1 MTFTLLRTLGILT
14 AFSFVGSTTYAE
26 SHKIDSSLV
35 PLVNINA
42 STLEFEGLTPEG
54 IEKLASLRDALRQR
68 FRVFDNR
75 FLNLGTVHHAATLAR
90 LYKGNMFLY
99 GPPGSGKSALVK
111 WILKGEKDPAFQ
123 MQLHQMITE
132 QAFTGGQNFEKAKLG
147 QFEINTKGS
156 LADYAVALLDE
167 AEKGNPAALS
177 SLLSLLE
184 EREVMT
190 GNTVVKA
197 KTETIFATSN
207 ANLPEIFDQ
216 FTLNGLG
223 TTAPAFLNRFIFKVF
238 AYNWLDDSQRQE
250 LLRREKE
257 RQKLETIASVHE
269 KAQKNEVFL
278 EAEQIDW
285 DTLRFL
291 AKAMVKTTKLFD
303 LSYNELLGKM
313 REVTHDA
320 IETSERNVKDRK
332 EAFVYFPSCDYNT
345 RNLLRIPTVIQLSAF
360 IDFLLSDLA
369 DDLTISTQKPI
380 ELGVLS
386 LWRAYLVM
394 TTIGPG
400 TAKLTSSN
408 NGTHI
413 DIDFGWTIDANKAR
427 DERER
432 GLIRNLV
439 EEQKRFR
446 EVLQAKYAELQ
457 KHIKLASGSSPG
469 RTQNSDSD
477 FEFLIMKTSK

>member
-1 MTFTLLRTLGILT
+1 MMSKLLGTLGLVS
-14 AFSFVGSTTYAE
+14 ALSFVGTQTLAE
-26 SHKIDSSLV
+26 THKKNPSLASLVKVNDSSLQ
-35 PLVNINA
+35 
-42 STLEFEGLTPEG
+42 FEGLTIEG
-54 IEKLASLRDALRQR
+54 VAKLKEVRDSLRRR
-68 FRVFDNR
+68 FRIFDNR

-184 EREVMT
+184 EREIMA
-190 GNTVVKA
+190 GNTIVKA

-238 AYNWLDDSQRQE
+238 AYNWLDDAQRQE
-250 LLRREKE
+250 LLGREKE
-257 RQKLETIASVHE
+257 RQRLTALASVHE

-278 EAEQIDW
+278 DAEAIDW
-285 DTLRFL
+285 DALRFL
-291 AKAMVKTTKLFD
+291 STMLVKTNKLFD

-320 IETSERNVKDRK
+320 IESSERNVKDRK

-345 RNLLRIPTVIQLSAF
+345 RNLLRIPSVIQLSAF
-360 IDFLLSDLA
+360 VDFLLSDAA
-369 DDLTISTQKPI
+369 DDLNIVSQKPI

-400 TAKLTSSN
+400 TTKLTLN
-408 NGTHI
+408 AEGTSY
-413 DIDFGWTIDANKAR
+413 DVDFGWNIDASKAR

-446 EVLQAKYAELQ
+446 DVLQAKFAELQ
-457 KHIKLASGSSPG
+457 KHIKLASGSSIG
-469 RTQNSDSD
+469 VSHSVDDD
-477 FEFLIMKTSK
+477 FEHLIMKK

>member
-1 MTFTLLRTLGILT
+1 MLKLLGTLG
-14 AFSFVGSTTYAE
+14 FVSAL
-26 SHKIDSSLV
+26 SLV
-35 PLVNINA
+35 GTHSLAETHKLNPSLASLVNVNNN
-42 STLEFEGLTPEG
+42 TLEFDGLTIEGLA
-54 IEKLASLRDALRQR
+54 KLKELRDALRRR
-68 FRVFDNR
+68 FKIFDNR

-99 GPPGSGKSALVK
+99 GPPGSGKSAVVK

-147 QFEINTKGS
+147 KFEINTEGS

-190 GNTVVKA
+190 GNTIVKA

-238 AYNWLDDSQRQE
+238 AYNWLDDAQRQE

-257 RQKLETIASVHE
+257 RQKLTALAYVSE
-269 KAQKNEVFL
+269 KAQKNEIFL
-278 EAEQIDW
+278 NAEPIDW
-285 DTLRFL
+285 NALRFL
-291 AKAMVKTTKLFD
+291 ANVLVKTNKLFD

-320 IETSERNVKDRK
+320 IESSERNVKDRK
-332 EAFVYFPSCDYNT
+332 ESFVYFPSCDYNT
-345 RNLLRIPTVIQLSAF
+345 RNLLRIPSVIQLSAF
-360 IDFLLSDLA
+360 VDFLLSDSA
-369 DDLTISTQKPI
+369 DDLNVISHKPI

-400 TAKLTSSN
+400 TARLTPNSE
-408 NGTHI
+408 GTSF
-413 DIDFGWTIDANKAR
+413 DIDFGWNIDASKAR

-446 EVLQAKYAELQ
+446 DVLQAKFTELQ
-457 KHIKLASGSSPG
+457 KHIKLASGSSLG
-469 RTQNSDSD
+469 AIQNIDDD
-477 FEFLIMKTSK
+477 FELLIMKK